1 MRAALL
7 TRGARVLALAAGLAG
22 AATHAVAQSIAPE
35 RLSEERVD
43 VAEVVRPA
51 KAGKTYDAVTVI
63 DAPVAKLCAIVQD
76 YAAYPAF
83 MPNTANTQIVSSAD
97 ERAVIDM
104 TLSLPLGKIKRYRL
118 QLDAKR
124 GGDSCQLSWKLLPRA
139 DLAADDTIA
148 DTTGYW
154 LFTPLPANRNKS
166 VVEYFVYADPGPVPF
181 GLGWIVDIMSKKSL
195 PNTLEALRGRA
206 QKL

>member
-1 MRAALL
+1 M
-7 TRGARVLALAAGLAG
+7 RGAPLLIALAG
-22 AATHAVAQSIAPE
+22 AALGGAGAHADAQSIAPE

-51 KAGKTYDAVTVI
+51 QPGKTYDAVTII

-76 YAAYPAF
+76 YAAYPSF

-104 TLSLPLGKIKRYRL
+104 TLSLPLGKIKRCRL
-118 QLDAKR
+118 QLDAKH
-124 GGDSCQLSWKLLPRA
+124 GGDTCQLSWKLLPRA
-139 DLAADDTIA
+139 DLAVADTIA

-195 PNTLEALRGRA
+195 PDTLEALRGRA